1 MTTDIGVMVLAAI
14 VLIMGIALISLASK
28 LKHYSRTLKEAEMVM
43 QRMQGDI
50 RALYAGAAGVGDHIG
65 RIEQQARRVAERQHQ
80 LELKDPV
87 SQSYEQ
93 AIKLI
98 REGATAEVLISRCGL
113 VRDEAELLVRMY
125 RLEKTG

>member
-50 RALYAGAAGVGDHIG
+50 RALYAGAAGVGDLIG